1 MHPKFSSVTENS
13 GSNLENPPPWW
24 SFTSGARGFYYRY
37 AIQMICRHFTN
48 TPSRYPHAFAVV
60 SIVVAGIPCGV
71 PFGSLCGILST
82 PMSGSVRIFT
92 SFASFFPNENS
103 RESLS
108 QTSFWFFRYILI
120 SPFTKRRL
128 MSIANPVPRLPWNSP
143 SLKP

>member
-1 MHPKFSSVTENS
+1 MHPKSSSVTENS
-13 GSNLENPPPWW
+13 GSNLENPPPGP
-24 SFTSGARGFYYRY
+24 SPQEHEVSTIG
-37 AIQMICRHFTN
+37 RHFTN

-60 SIVVAGIPCGV
+60 SIVVAGVPCGV